1 MSTSQVSTGS
11 QYCTVVLPRSTV
23 RELDGMAER
32 SLRSRSN
39 LVRLAIEQYL
49 RTGRL
54 VEVDVVQPGGET

>member
-1 MSTSQVSTGS
+1 M
-11 QYCTVVLPRSTV
+11 
-23 RELDGMAER
+23 DGMAER